1 MEDEARKP
9 MKMYELEAEVEK
21 LIRRKWNEQFPDD
34 FICVNTDDINVLR
47 SVSKFAYR
55 SYVLALN
62 CLDNVILDNPRYR
75 VTDGDGAQFGIE
87 AQIEAQERLL
97 NDIKTTDN
105 IKMWVI
111 DNVGFRS

>member
-1 MEDEARKP
+1 MRKP
-9 MKMYELEAEVEK
+9 MNMYELEAEVEK

-55 SYVLALN
+55 SYILALN
-62 CLDNVILDNPRYR
+62 CLDNVILDNPKYK
-75 VTDGDGAQFGIE
+75 VTDGDGAQYGIE

-97 NDIKTTDN
+97 HDIKTTDN

-111 DNVGFRS
+111 DNVGFRR